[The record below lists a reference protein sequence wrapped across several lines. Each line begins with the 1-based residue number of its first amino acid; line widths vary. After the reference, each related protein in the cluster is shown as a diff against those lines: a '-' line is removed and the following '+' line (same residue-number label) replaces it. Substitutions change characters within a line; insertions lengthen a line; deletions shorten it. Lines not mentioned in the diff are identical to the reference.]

1 MSPRDLWGSF
11 QPTVLNC
18 VLKCAQREVLE
29 ASLSQATTIISR
41 EEHLEVVGVCSKA
54 VVTDPVCSYSKLFQ
68 VPVTCAQLFVCQSYL
83 QSGLKKKRI
92 PTGGARSGRSWWAI
106 LRGETGKGF
115 DQASEELPS
124 GLWQTLLQPGGGA
137 RWTGARLIWKV
148 LLGPAW

>member
-83 QSGLKKKRI
+83 QSGLKKENPNRWD
-92 PTGGARSGRSWWAI
+92 PGLEGLGGPFLGERRGKDLTRPVRSSHLGF
-106 LRGETGKGF
+106 GKHCCSLG
-115 DQASEELPS
+115 AERA
-124 GLWQTLLQPGGGA
+124 GLEHA
-137 RWTGARLIWKV
+137 
-148 LLGPAW
+148 